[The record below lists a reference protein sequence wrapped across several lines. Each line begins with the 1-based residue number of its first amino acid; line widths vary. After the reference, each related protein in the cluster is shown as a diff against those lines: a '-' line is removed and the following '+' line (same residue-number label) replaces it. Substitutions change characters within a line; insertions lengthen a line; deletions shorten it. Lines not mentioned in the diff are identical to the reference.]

1 MYLGWLDVTEL
12 TDPVSVS
19 GMDAVNGEQP
29 WAYLIRNDGYDNEYY
44 VIENRQQTGWDKS
57 LPGSGL
63 LVFHIDYDEEVWKV
77 GVPNSSSYKR
87 YSIIPANNS
96 SGVGSSAKWA
106 YPYMASGFVINNEL
120 TNTSKPAATL
130 LHANSD
136 GTKLMS
142 KPITN
147 MKVENGLASFDF
159 MGGTPSG
166 IIQHSSFITPQTLY
180 QYGPLRIVRSA
191 DGVVRKILKP

>member
-1 MYLGWLDVTEL
+1 MYLGWLDMTEL

-19 GMDAVNGEQP
+19 GMDAVNSEQP
-29 WAYLIRNDGYDNEYY
+29 QAYLIRNDGYDNEYY

-63 LVFHIDYDEEVWKV
+63 LIFHIDYNEEVWRE

-87 YSIIPANNS
+87 YSIIPANNYN
-96 SGVGSSAKWA
+96 GVFSSAGWA
-106 YPYMASGFVINNEL
+106 YPYNQNNSL
-120 TNTSKPAATL
+120 TNTSKPAASL
-130 LHANSD
+130 FHANSD

-159 MGGTPSG
+159 MGGTPSA
-166 IIQHSSFITPQTLY
+166 IIQHQSPITPQTLY

-191 DGVVRKILKP
+191 DGVVRKILKL